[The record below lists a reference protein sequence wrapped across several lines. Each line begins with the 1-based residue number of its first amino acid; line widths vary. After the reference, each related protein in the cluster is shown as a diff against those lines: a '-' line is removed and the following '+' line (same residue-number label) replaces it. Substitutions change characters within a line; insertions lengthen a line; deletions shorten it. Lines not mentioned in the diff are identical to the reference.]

1 MAKSIE
7 MPPRLT
13 DGRTLQAIL
22 HYDRADL
29 DLVSRYEVVV
39 DGYNIS
45 RMSDSQI
52 FDVFG
57 NQLDVDRMRQVVQQ
71 FIDAMEGR
79 LV

>member
-7 MPPRLT
+7 MPPRFV

-45 RMSDSQI
+45 RMSESQI

-57 NQLDVDRMRQVVQQ
+57 NRLDTERMRQVVQQ
-71 FIDAMEGR
+71 FVDSLEGR